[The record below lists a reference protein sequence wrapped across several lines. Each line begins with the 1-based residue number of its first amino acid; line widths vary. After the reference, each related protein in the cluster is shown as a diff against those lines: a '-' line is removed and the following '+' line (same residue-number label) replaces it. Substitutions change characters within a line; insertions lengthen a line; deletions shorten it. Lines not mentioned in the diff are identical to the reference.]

1 MISKL
6 IRGEQA
12 WSRCHPRPVIP
23 AQRPNDDPGAFLS
36 SNPELEPRGALG
48 PRSAPDSEPR
58 ASSQPLQDLDFGATL
73 QLQAQASLPGLAA
86 SRSPSLQLPPSARRK
101 AATSQSL
108 RDCFKTPSQGGP
120 PPGSLQELTRPA
132 RQRPHSSYRAHS
144 SRARSGSRA
153 PSLHSLRAAFSPGTL
168 RRNWAFDVSP
178 VSAHFTFRSS
188 VLRALGPQGHTPRAP
203 ATPHPFLRP
212 RKPGASRIPLDSAAP
227 RRFLPG
233 SASGPRPRPAGP
245 CPCPCPAR
253 PASGLSEL
261 QAPAAWPYT

>member
-1 MISKL
+1 MLFRSPEHFC
-6 IRGEQA
+6 RA
-12 WSRCHPRPVIP
+12 T
-23 AQRPNDDPGAFLS
+23 LS
-36 SNPELEPRGALG
+36 SRHAGPSGLAPRRTLSLG
-48 PRSAPDSEPR
+48 LQ
-58 ASSQPLQDLDFGATL
+58 ASLCRTLNFGATS

-153 PSLHSLRAAFSPGTL
+153 PSLHSSRAAFSPGTL
-168 RRNWAFDVSP
+168 RRNWAFDVPP

-188 VLRALGPQGHTPRAP
+188 VLPALGPQGRFPRAP

-212 RKPGASRIPLDSAAP
+212 RPHP
-227 RRFLPG
+227 FL
-233 SASGPRPRPAGP
+233 RPRPTPSLGR
-245 CPCPCPAR
+245 AR
-253 PASGLSEL
+253 
-261 QAPAAWPYT
+261 QAPVGSL